1 MEEQFNEIDDDVYVE
16 PDGDDI
22 DLDNDDDDNSKIPEA
37 KAKIKPKKEGDDED
51 DDEDDEIDEDSNYD
65 NIAIIDDADDN
76 DNSTYEH
83 MIAPEDRITS
93 QYMYNYEFVKLVGIR
108 ATQISQGSRV
118 FCKVD
123 NLTDPLKIAE
133 KELYDNKCP
142 LSIKRY
148 IRPGVYEIWTAQELI
163 KRRFI

>member
-1 MEEQFNEIDDDVYVE
+1 MEEEFNEIDDDVYVE
-16 PDGDDI
+16 PDGDILEEETKDEE
-22 DLDNDDDDNSKIPEA
+22 LKP
-37 KAKIKPKKEGDDED
+37 KTKLKPKKND
-51 DDEDDEIDEDSNYD
+51 DDEDEEEEEEIEEDDSNYD
-65 NIAIIDDADDN
+65 NIAIVDESDELDA
-76 DNSTYEH
+76 STYEY
-83 MIAPEDRITS
+83 MIPLEDRITS
-93 QYMYNYEFVKLVGIR
+93 QYMSNYEFVKLIGIR

-133 KELYDNKCP
+133 RELYDNKCP

-148 IRPGVYEIWTAQELI
+148 IKSGVYEIWTAQELI